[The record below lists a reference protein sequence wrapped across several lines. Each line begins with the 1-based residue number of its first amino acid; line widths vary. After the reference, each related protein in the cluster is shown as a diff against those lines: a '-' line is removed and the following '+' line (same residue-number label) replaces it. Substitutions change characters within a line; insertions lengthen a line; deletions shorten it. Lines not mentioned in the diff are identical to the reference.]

1 MLSTG
6 RNGQYVVRVDCPPAH
21 LLGSVALDPRD
32 NTHRSQGE
40 GERCGETRG
49 SVAFPG
55 HESSDYPWREPE
67 RARARRTGDIG
78 DRECVV
84 SALAWWL
91 IPLVATILAVAFVAL
106 RSRPEKPATPADGMD
121 RLRRMQQA
129 MERPM
134 PSEDPATGSV
144 RPFTPGTP
152 DPHRPQDGE

>member
-1 MLSTG
+1 M
-6 RNGQYVVRVDCPPAH
+6 
-21 LLGSVALDPRD
+21 
-32 NTHRSQGE
+32 
-40 GERCGETRG
+40 
-49 SVAFPG
+49 
-55 HESSDYPWREPE
+55 
-67 RARARRTGDIG
+67 
-78 DRECVV
+78 

-144 RPFTPGTP
+144 RPCTPGTP